1 MLLSVVCLGGAS
13 AVSGAAVGNYPAANL
28 SYAVHPVGNGFDTLS
43 TLSIEGQTSANG
55 TREFLVNLGL
65 ESRTGASAAST
76 PYRDKVTLYAG
87 MSAQAGTGDVWA
99 INPLLTMEEGSG
111 SGYTAQGIELDFNN
125 NAGHR
130 GEADGG
136 AGLAPPAAYGLSVT
150 GASKFRATSALLV
163 CGGCHGPAC
172 GNKTHMWNRG
182 ITFANDA
189 IAQSTFQELGSPQ
202 RSIDIRRSPGY
213 GIYQENPASKNF
225 FAGGTTLGV
234 VGAWVQADAR
244 ALAGI
249 EDFGGG
255 NGGGGVGG
263 VGGMY
268 PDGAS
273 ALLERLR
280 LRRWSGGGLGLVAQ
294 EVEAVAPDLVRA
306 GPNGG
311 KTVSYERLAALLLR
325 GWQEE
330 ARRADALRDR
340 VAAIEKALGL

>member
-28 SYAVHPVGNGFDTLS
+28 SYTVHPVGNGFDTLS
-43 TLSIEGQTSANG
+43 TLSIEGQTSADA

-65 ESRTGASAAST
+65 ESRTGAAAAST

-111 SGYTAQGIELDFNN
+111 SDYTAQGIELDFNN

-202 RSIDIRRSPGY
+202 RSIDIRGSPGY
-213 GIYQENPASKNF
+213 GIYQENPSSKNF

-234 VGAWVQADAR
+234 AGAWVQADAR

-255 NGGGGVGG
+255 SGGGGGSG
-263 VGGMY
+263 THSG
-268 PDGAS
+268 GAS

-280 LRRWSGGGLGLVAQ
+280 LRRWSGGGMGLVAQ
-294 EVEAVAPDLVRA
+294 EVEVVAPELVRA
-306 GPNGG
+306 GADGG
-311 KTVSYERLAALLLR
+311 KAVSYERLAALLLR

-330 ARRADALRDR
+330 ARRADALHDR
-340 VAAIEKALGL
+340 VAAIEKAMGL